1 MKNSLSTPSLISI
14 SVMVISVIAAS
25 TVQAELLG
33 PTRLENCQMHVV
45 GVYRPA
51 KHGEDDRVFVEVKST
66 GKPMVVVLTG
76 YFGVH
81 WNLKVDSSADLR
93 QVIVPGYFEHTVSGL
108 PDDTPIELITYF
120 PKNENSREDFFW
132 AYAWHS
138 LRGIQLR
145 QRLTEMTSL
154 KISTFQGEY
163 SASEFTID
171 GRRGNQPETTS
182 SPRPAV
188 DRKNVEE
195 SGQAPSQLT
204 TTKKDDPKGIQSD
217 VREAFEL
224 QMRLHQTRIAKAEA
238 DLQRI
243 KKQYQQRLQNAEKI
257 IARRVATLASKN
269 TPPKAD
275 PDVPAA
281 VLSAEGWQAWR
292 DQDWRTALSK
302 FELAI
307 KQEPQNTSALNG
319 LGWTHLHLGSHADA
333 MAGFEKVLR
342 LEPAHGGAMNGLGQ
356 CQMALGRLDA
366 ATKTLT
372 KATEATI
379 EKLGE
384 SATVKKGVSA
394 SWFGLV
400 QVLLRQNKPDEA
412 IRWADRYLKHK
423 PDDSMMQTLL
433 EQARDM
439 GYDGP
444 PSPSNQP

>member
-1 MKNSLSTPSLISI
+1 MKNSLSTQSLISI
-14 SVMVISVIAAS
+14 SVMVIAAS
-25 TVQAELLG
+25 TVQAELLS

-51 KHGEDDRVFVEVKST
+51 KHGEDDRVFVDVKST

-76 YFGVH
+76 YFGVQ
-81 WNLKVDSSADLR
+81 WSLKVDPSADIR

-108 PDDTPIELITYF
+108 PDDTPMEMITYF
-120 PKNENSREDFFW
+120 PKKENSREDYFW

-138 LRGIQLR
+138 NQCQKLR

-163 SASEFTID
+163 SGSEFTID
-171 GRRGNQPETTS
+171 GRLGNHPETSS
-182 SPRPAV
+182 SPRFAV
-188 DRKNVEE
+188 GKKSVEE
-195 SGQAPSQLT
+195 SGQTPSKLT
-204 TTKKDDPKGIQSD
+204 TTKKDDPKGIPSD
-217 VREAFEL
+217 VRKAFEL
-224 QMRLHQTRIAKAEA
+224 QMRLQQARIAKAEA

-243 KKQYQQRLQNAEKI
+243 KKQHQQRLQNAEKI

-275 PDVPAA
+275 ADVPAA

-302 FELAI
+302 FESAI
-307 KQEPQNTSALNG
+307 KMEPQNTRSLNG
-319 LGWTHLHLGSHADA
+319 LGWTHFHLGSHADA
-333 MAGFEKVLR
+333 MADFEKVLR

-372 KATEATI
+372 KATETTI

-412 IRWADRYLKHK
+412 IQWADRYLKHQ
-423 PDDSMMQTLL
+423 PEDSMMQTLL
-433 EQARDM
+433 KQARDM
-439 GYDGP
+439 R
-444 PSPSNQP
+444 